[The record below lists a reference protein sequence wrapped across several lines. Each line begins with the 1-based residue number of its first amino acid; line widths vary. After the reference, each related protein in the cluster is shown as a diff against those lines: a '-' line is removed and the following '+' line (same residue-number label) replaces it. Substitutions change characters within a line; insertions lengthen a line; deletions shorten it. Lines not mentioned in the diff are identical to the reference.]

1 MPPLGRFRLGVE
13 YHQHCHGARDPTAQG
28 DRRQNNSGAGSHR
41 LRRRRRWQRRRRRL
55 GKSRLA
61 DVSSLGGGLDD
72 AAAPPSLHVPPR
84 RQSAMKGAVVITFI
98 VLLQLCGPLWPGAS
112 GVVRNRTEDLPIV
125 FPDDD
130 NVASAGD
137 DATPLT
143 TRTARRLPDPPFARS
158 KGIPD
163 SILFRMRDVKNLTDF
178 VSQFLEGYPGSRTK
192 EVKSVVSLQTDAT
205 VDGFEGPPSILGKK
219 GPVGV
224 LSRPLAAAAVGAAG
238 AGSSSS
244 VPNPEPGTCLPTKQ
258 LVEFPKPSDPSI
270 ILWPPC
276 TRVPRCGGCCP
287 STILKCAPTKT
298 TNVTFKVI
306 KAQYPEPGASKFN
319 FVGHEI
325 VTLEKHDKCSCEC
338 KEQPTD
344 CNALQQYNECRCV
357 CRNNNEMLSCN
368 GPGMVWDPRDCRCKC
383 RDYAECSTGFYYNT
397 RSCRCEQLGRSRI
410 APRIRQPLPRLY
422 APYTDNR
429 ENVQS
434 RSYRNLD
441 LFIGDD
447 YSRPYTDAEHA
458 PTVRRDLST
467 KTTATSRSSSS
478 SATTVPP
485 SAVTPRSL
493 QRSTATP
500 RSSTPRP
507 HRAVEEQRGARTA

>member
-178 VSQFLEGYPGSRTK
+178 VSQFLEGYRTYQ
-192 EVKSVVSLQTDAT
+192 ETMQDPPPPVAPLHIAYLYEGHADAT

-219 GPVGV
+219 GPVG
-224 LSRPLAAAAVGAAG
+224 
-238 AGSSSS
+238 GSSSS

>member
-13 YHQHCHGARDPTAQG
+13 YHQHRHGAREPTAQG
-28 DRRQNNSGAGSHR
+28 DRRQNNNSGAGSHR
-41 LRRRRRWQRRRRRL
+41 LRRRRRWQQRRRRL
-55 GKSRLA
+55 GQPRHA
-61 DVSSLGGGLDD
+61 DVSSLGGGGGSDQDDDD
-72 AAAPPSLHVPPR
+72 APPTQPAPPR
-84 RQSAMKGAVVITFI
+84 RRSAMKGAAVITFS
-98 VLLQLCGPLWPGAS
+98 VLLHLCGPLWLGAS

-137 DATPLT
+137 ATPLT
-143 TRTARRLPDPPFARS
+143 TRTARRLPDPPFVRS

-178 VSQFLEGYPGSRTK
+178 VSQFLEGYP
-192 EVKSVVSLQTDAT
+192 DAT

-219 GPVGV
+219 GPVG
-224 LSRPLAAAAVGAAG
+224 
-238 AGSSSS
+238 GSSAS

-258 LVEFPKPSDPSI
+258 LVEFPKSSDPSI

-338 KEQPTD
+338 KEKPTD

-467 KTTATSRSSSS
+467 KITTTSRSSSS
-478 SATTVPP
+478 SATTASP
-485 SAVTPRSL
+485 SAGPPRSP
-493 QRSTATP
+493 QRSTAMP
-500 RSSTPRP
+500 WSSTQRLNATT
-507 HRAVEEQRGARTA
+507 AVSTQSTSRSQGAA

>member
-1 MPPLGRFRLGVE
+1 
-13 YHQHCHGARDPTAQG
+13 
-28 DRRQNNSGAGSHR
+28 
-41 LRRRRRWQRRRRRL
+41 
-55 GKSRLA
+55 
-61 DVSSLGGGLDD
+61 
-72 AAAPPSLHVPPR
+72 
-84 RQSAMKGAVVITFI
+84 MKGAVVTT
-98 VLLQLCGPLWPGAS
+98 VLLLLHLCGALWPVPN
-112 GVVRNRTEDLPIV
+112 GVARNRTEDLPIV

-130 NVASAGD
+130 NVAS
-137 DATPLT
+137 DATTLT

-158 KGIPD
+158 KGVPD

-178 VSQFLEGYPGSRTK
+178 VSQFLEGYPDPA
-192 EVKSVVSLQTDAT
+192 VH
-205 VDGFEGPPSILGKK
+205 GFDEAPSILGKK
-219 GPVGV
+219 GPVG
-224 LSRPLAAAAVGAAG
+224 
-238 AGSSSS
+238 GSSAS
-244 VPNPEPGTCLPTKQ
+244 VPNPEPGTCLPSKQ

-298 TNVTFKVI
+298 SNVTFKVI

-338 KEQPTD
+338 KERPTD
-344 CNALQQYNECRCV
+344 CNALQQYSECRCV
-357 CRNNNEMLSCN
+357 CRNNNEMLACN
-368 GPGMVWDPRDCRCKC
+368 GPGMIWDPRDCRCKC

-410 APRIRQPLPRLY
+410 ASRIRQPLPRLY

-441 LFIGDD
+441 LVIGDD
-447 YSRPYTDAEHA
+447 YSRPYTDSEHA

-467 KTTATSRSSSS
+467 KTTTTSRSSSS
-478 SATTVPP
+478 SSPADASPSKTTPQSQKHSTVSPASSPTQRLNSAATGST
-485 SAVTPRSL
+485 
-493 QRSTATP
+493 RSTLRT
-500 RSSTPRP
+500 
-507 HRAVEEQRGARTA
+507 RGGA

>member
-13 YHQHCHGARDPTAQG
+13 YHQHRHGAREPTAQG
-28 DRRQNNSGAGSHR
+28 GRRQNNSGAGSHR

-61 DVSSLGGGLDD
+61 NVSSLGGGLDD

-84 RQSAMKGAVVITFI
+84 RQSAMKGAAVITFI

-130 NVASAGD
+130 NVASASD

-178 VSQFLEGYPGSRTK
+178 VSQFLEGYPVSRTK
-192 EVKSVVSLQTDAT
+192 KVKSVVSLQTDAT

-219 GPVGV
+219 GPVG
-224 LSRPLAAAAVGAAG
+224 
-238 AGSSSS
+238 GSSSS

-287 STILKCAPTKT
+287 STILKCAPTKI

-338 KEQPTD
+338 KERPSD

-467 KTTATSRSSSS
+467 KTTASSRSSSS
-478 SATTVPP
+478 SATTASP
-485 SAVTPRSL
+485 SAVTPRSP

>member
-13 YHQHCHGARDPTAQG
+13 YYQHRHGAREPTAQG

-72 AAAPPSLHVPPR
+72 DAAPSLHVPPR
-84 RQSAMKGAVVITFI
+84 RQSAMKGAVVVTFV
-98 VLLQLCGPLWPGAS
+98 VLLQLWAPLWPGAR

-178 VSQFLEGYPGSRTK
+178 VSQFLEGYRTYQ
-192 EVKSVVSLQTDAT
+192 ETMQDPPPPVAPLHIAYLYEGHADAT

-219 GPVGV
+219 GPVG
-224 LSRPLAAAAVGAAG
+224 
-238 AGSSSS
+238 GSSSS

-338 KEQPTD
+338 KERPTD

-447 YSRPYTDAEHA
+447 YSRPYADAEHA

-467 KTTATSRSSSS
+467 KTTMTSHSSSS
-478 SATTVPP
+478 SATAAST
-485 SAVTPRSL
+485 SAVTPRSP

-500 RSSTPRP
+500 WSSTPRP

>member
-178 VSQFLEGYPGSRTK
+178 VSQFLEGYP
-192 EVKSVVSLQTDAT
+192 DAT

-219 GPVGV
+219 GPVG
-224 LSRPLAAAAVGAAG
+224 
-238 AGSSSS
+238 GSSSS

>member
-13 YHQHCHGARDPTAQG
+13 YHQHRHGAREPTAQG
-28 DRRQNNSGAGSHR
+28 DRRQNNNSGAGSHR
-41 LRRRRRWQRRRRRL
+41 LRRRRRWQQRRRRL
-55 GKSRLA
+55 GQPRHA
-61 DVSSLGGGLDD
+61 DVSSLGGGGGSDQDDDD
-72 AAAPPSLHVPPR
+72 APPTQPAPPR
-84 RQSAMKGAVVITFI
+84 RRSAMKGAAVITFS
-98 VLLQLCGPLWPGAS
+98 VLLHLCGPLWLGAS

-137 DATPLT
+137 ATPLT
-143 TRTARRLPDPPFARS
+143 TRTARRLPDPPFVRS

-178 VSQFLEGYPGSRTK
+178 VSQFLEGYPGSLTK
-192 EVKSVVSLQTDAT
+192 KVNWVMPWQTDAT

-219 GPVGV
+219 GPVG
-224 LSRPLAAAAVGAAG
+224 
-238 AGSSSS
+238 GSSAS

-258 LVEFPKPSDPSI
+258 LVEFPKSSDPSI

-338 KEQPTD
+338 KEKPTD

-467 KTTATSRSSSS
+467 KITTTSRSSSS
-478 SATTVPP
+478 SATTASP
-485 SAVTPRSL
+485 SAGPPRSP
-493 QRSTATP
+493 QRSTAMP
-500 RSSTPRP
+500 WSSTQRLNATT
-507 HRAVEEQRGARTA
+507 AVSTQSTSRSQGAA